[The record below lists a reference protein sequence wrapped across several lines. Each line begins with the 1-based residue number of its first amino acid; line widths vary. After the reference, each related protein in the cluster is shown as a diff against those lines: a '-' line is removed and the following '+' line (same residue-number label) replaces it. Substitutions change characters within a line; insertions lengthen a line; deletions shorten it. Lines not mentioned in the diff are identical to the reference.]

1 MEVTITPSSS
11 VYFAGEQLKVTITFT
26 NLTAPSAVTKPHRRG
41 HSISSAP
48 LARPPTSPG
57 VFTHKYAPS
66 SPAIAPTTGP
76 LNAPRRRGLVGH
88 TAPLDSP
95 STTRSKQTMTFKSTS
110 TTISKSEI
118 AHLALEN
125 ASAASAKNRKALS
138 EKPFPANHP
147 HARKVSVQWHSVEQG
162 PPTAMPSPHPLSL
175 DPISEINSPTSPSTP
190 AMPSPAIAADSL
202 SAYPTETAR
211 SIPKGLGIDFPS
223 STRIPDKSGP
233 RSASAGTLPIQGA
246 ETLLWAYA
254 QVIGNVE
261 FDPSIINNTVITSIK
276 SRLARGGPIG
286 GGRMDLHDKS
296 PSSNQPSPNS
306 WSSLFG
312 FSSPR
317 TPASTQTSFLSGL
330 LSSRPTPGRLGQTV
344 TDDPNTLPT
353 FTPPQS
359 MLAVDLTLAPGESRT
374 YVYSVQLPGALP
386 PTYRGRAFRFS
397 YSLIVG
403 TCRGRVAGVD
413 SQSRLLRLPL
423 RVYNRVTVYVPTISY
438 DLLWPIGP
446 EAKSDFGATIE
457 ESSRP
462 YEVARKA
469 KSKPAASAAV
479 KALSEFG
486 RELLESNHTRRGSDG
501 DDYEAK
507 ATEVDEGCRFAVEV
521 LTRQSRKAAYD
532 VHRGGVPVASLV
544 MPKTVFRLGETVH
557 GVVAFNLGGN
567 ELKVVKVNY
576 LLETSERTLQ
586 SLTGTKMALIRR
598 VQGEQHEDMV
608 LNLQQTFFALDIPSD
623 ASPGFGL
630 RLGAEMDG
638 GLEWRVRICFLV
650 GDGSGQMDDVGVE
663 GEWAGSFSAGDGA
676 ALGKLETVECEIP
689 IVVLPAHTVFG
700 SIPVSFSV

>member
-374 YVYSVQLPGALP
+374 S
-386 PTYRGRAFRFS
+386 
-397 YSLIVG
+397 
-403 TCRGRVAGVD
+403 
-413 SQSRLLRLPL
+413 
-423 RVYNRVTVYVPTISY
+423 
-438 DLLWPIGP
+438 
-446 EAKSDFGATIE
+446 
-457 ESSRP
+457 
-462 YEVARKA
+462 

-507 ATEVDEGCRFAVEV
+507 DTEVDEGCRFAVEV
-521 LTRQSRKAAYD
+521 LTRQSRKGAFSVRRDPRSVLTSTMSAAYD